1 MKKSNPRH
9 VFFLFRSKA
18 KKKQKRASGGVV
30 GAAGADKG
38 DKAKR
43 PKGKKPLKS
52 GAVDSED
59 EKTTTPMSYDEKRQL
74 SLDINKLPG
83 EKLGKV
89 VQIIQNRSVLII
101 YYSMSL

>member
-1 MKKSNPRH
+1 M
-9 VFFLFRSKA
+9 
-18 KKKQKRASGGVV
+18 V

>member
-1 MKKSNPRH
+1 M
-9 VFFLFRSKA
+9 
-18 KKKQKRASGGVV
+18 
-30 GAAGADKG
+30 GAATADKG

-43 PKGKKPLKS
+43 PKGKKPIKG
-52 GAVDSED
+52 GAIDSED

-89 VQIIQNRSVLII
+89 VQIIQNRSAVLYIVVLLESFI
-101 YYSMSL
+101 